1 MAELLIPRRMNSAIQ
16 PTRRRSDRG
25 GLAVGAIVVV
35 LVLLVAVGGGIWY
48 YVGGSGSKTSFNP
61 LFAMAEIKPFE
72 AKVLEQG
79 QVESS
84 ENVEFRCEIKS
95 RYGETRVIEVIPE
108 GSFVNPG
115 DILITLDKSRLE
127 EAREAQEIAVANAE
141 KLVQQANG
149 KLQAAEIAKV
159 EYLEGKYEETKATI
173 LNEIFVAEEELRKAE
188 EYARFSERLAAKS
201 FVTELQLE
209 ADLFAVDRYR
219 SQLDLA
225 RQKLR
230 AGESNQAEGNH
241 WLRFEILAAQAEL
254 SSAEKARDLE
264 VAALEDILDQLDK
277 CTIRVPEGLSGQV
290 VYANIFSSRGGS
302 GGSWRKVRRW
312 RTSSARATP
321 ESPEDAGLRQGQRGS
336 DRRRPGEHAG
346 RVQVD
351 AMRQAG
357 SFGGHVTKVN
367 PYAEPESWTS
377 GGVRRRRLR
386 GTARPTLEHSPWH
399 ECFGEHRNEIRAG
412 GSANPGASVGRATRC
427 LLRRR

>member
-188 EYARFSERLAAKS
+188 EYARFS
-201 FVTELQLE
+201 
-209 ADLFAVDRYR
+209 
-219 SQLDLA
+219 
-225 RQKLR
+225 
-230 AGESNQAEGNH
+230 
-241 WLRFEILAAQAEL
+241 
-254 SSAEKARDLE
+254 
-264 VAALEDILDQLDK
+264 
-277 CTIRVPEGLSGQV
+277 
-290 VYANIFSSRGGS
+290 
-302 GGSWRKVRRW
+302 
-312 RTSSARATP
+312 
-321 ESPEDAGLRQGQRGS
+321 
-336 DRRRPGEHAG
+336 
-346 RVQVD
+346 
-351 AMRQAG
+351 
-357 SFGGHVTKVN
+357 
-367 PYAEPESWTS
+367 
-377 GGVRRRRLR
+377 
-386 GTARPTLEHSPWH
+386 
-399 ECFGEHRNEIRAG
+399 
-412 GSANPGASVGRATRC
+412 
-427 LLRRR
+427 